1 MNAKHLFRLLWAAL
15 WLLLPAV
22 SVAQTTVSGRPHL
35 LKDDKLLIQG
45 AQPVGQQEGLGYIDF
60 GPTGEHTDPTTG
72 DWERRAYT
80 IKLLRPRG
88 AEADYAVSIWYQKAD
103 VGSLDVDVPVEHYDD
118 FYDRALIKPG
128 DDYSRADGW
137 NCIVFLPGE
146 TEKTITFYTRGYLNG
161 TQPYAR
167 DLAAYIRFCYPNRT
181 TIDYDL
187 LQLRFQNDSPQ
198 RSPEQVAEADE
209 LRIAEQSYLRNG
221 YHPKAG
227 EWMMGTIKV
236 AHTREFYCDSN
247 FPLVISPDTR
257 LRLQT
262 GSGEQAVP
270 STLPEGAQVTGELTF
285 AYRVED
291 EDVLPDGK
299 GGVAAKL
306 DFTTIDGILAPGLT
320 TTKTARSTSTMHL
333 NYETA
338 LQGTLRPHFGTLTTD
353 KPVYQPMETVTAR
366 VPVLNWAQ
374 LQALYGE
381 QWTGCISL
389 TADGGRTTLNAQP
402 GSLDEQTGQLV
413 FSFSADAGVPGQLR
427 STAFVEV
434 LTDGVLLPTNDTG
447 DWWNEDRPPY
457 LLPAGA
463 FVSYEVEGE
472 PVIVPTTSITIDGMP
487 AEGSLRRD
495 GKLQQFRLLAR
506 ILPQNSSFLS
516 GTWSSSDPQVA
527 TISQNGTVEIV
538 RSGYTDLTFRSAEAD
553 YLLAQGATDIDLSRL
568 TATVRLHVQEAQPA
582 DDYVYKVFTSDDE
595 EVILTAII
603 RLRRHDG
610 FAADVP
616 LEAWEVASEEVPVTL
631 HHHDSA
637 AYPDLQLTATVDAQG
652 WATVTVP
659 WSDERFL
666 RKRYAGASHE
676 DEPTCTA
683 TFSVPIRNKYD
694 GELATYTY
702 VWDVYHGLVNAEF
715 ATHLGDTAVV
725 VLDDQGRG
733 HVTARVRNLDRE
745 EGFELK
751 LYHGLLSSDGK
762 DFEGVVDRD
771 NYPKLTVK
779 AGELGLFEGEK
790 DMGRG
795 VKLRM
800 MPDRKYVEATIDYD
814 FTIQKSQTNAL
825 IAHAQN
831 VYGSYD
837 PRQPGWNLGANE
849 RWVHDDPYVGWD
861 VQEPF
866 SRFTTRY
873 HTKKSAAG
881 DYVGYD
887 LSGTLGSDAWA
898 EDNKALYDA
907 YLADPSPSN
916 FDALI
921 YSNIVGLQ
929 LTNAHAQW
937 GRCELI
943 VDGQDVVRTIQPSQR
958 AQVFLSFPF
967 DDAPHTFTL
976 RWPEVGLERQR
987 SYTAYGK
994 ELASRYD
1001 FACTVTGQYSSEVT
1015 TLQLNYTTSTGVG
1028 RTVSLTPDPVE
1039 GYQLRKTFSLVEP
1052 DGIHDLTVTDEV
1064 ADGEAHRVLSPTL
1077 IPSPVSTRRASRQ
1090 SLVACHDQ
1098 IDDAIAETVS
1108 RQGLNDFTLSTLG
1121 TYYIKVV
1128 DALTG
1133 EAVTTARLN
1142 YSLWEKEMEPDADG
1156 VFTLHHDYLSRAM
1169 IYDTQ
1174 GGYDP
1179 QFIYSSEM
1187 RQRSVLVNG
1196 VESFYDGERVVC
1208 TLALT
1213 PRTGEAPRL
1222 AVTDLQV
1229 EETHPAGGTEMVRK
1243 TYSGTATLL
1252 PYDGSKKPGRRLRMT
1267 LMARSADYD
1276 YDRQSLLSIVS
1287 PQASDRAAIALTHQK
1302 LDSGDDF
1309 ITRRATE
1316 QGQAVYYTVFR
1327 VEGELRNL
1335 LAPEVTGEARL
1346 RGLYAGTDFAL
1357 FQLRNLDTD
1366 PSFML
1371 DGVSYEPE
1379 VPQVHVGEVSRGKG
1393 LGKMQKSFDGFSI
1406 ELPSTLP
1413 FTLAVTHENNDWIV
1427 RGIYAHSFLP
1437 GGKVMDLVDKADF
1450 IGNVDAAFWELKRAV
1465 RGKKAEYNRDE
1476 RALAWASASA
1486 GIKAWI
1492 EGKVAYDYTRDKYD
1506 FMLNGVGIAA
1516 EASAYFKG
1524 KAYFGFGSFG
1534 TSISGSVSAS
1544 ASLDRPS
1551 DEDLERAEAIGVASP
1566 FKMDLTF
1573 DFSTALAV
1581 SAQAELGI
1589 DLFIAS
1595 AKAGIRGGASAAF
1608 QSKAIV
1614 KPYLGEVDKGLKM
1627 DLSAWLQAYATA
1639 KFLWWKKTWTG
1650 TILDKRGTWYTPDNA
1665 SNPIYRDDHE
1675 DDDDAPQVR
1684 TQLRASVY
1692 KPLQMARAPRNSA
1705 ILLTGIDAY
1714 AQPTYL
1720 FGGRDLAYLS
1730 PVEGD
1735 VSHETVALSSG
1746 RSLPVPQSHNVFSLS
1761 AASRT
1766 LQEQP
1771 TALMAYTYSTAQA
1784 PTTATGE
1791 ELQQRARQTQVAVMT
1806 GTVESWSAPRTLSTA
1821 LCNLDARAAMGTDGS
1836 AAVAWKQGEYVSQE
1850 VEGDPTAGLIDG
1862 MLVVSRQQDGAWTD
1876 PVALMAT
1883 TPESQLTDYQLA
1895 LIDGRPVAVGIVSS
1909 RRPDGTTRSQ
1919 LATAM
1924 LSATGEPITS
1934 TTGMQAAQPQVAA
1947 LSTNCYAT
1955 ALMPREDGSQDVRLF
1970 RITPAGTLADMGWLG
1985 LSQRPIIDYRLIAP
1999 ESADGVDG
2007 LGIVWKES
2015 RRTAT
2020 QADPTTSDG
2029 VLTQL
2034 YCARIAQ
2041 SRDGEIYLSCPQ
2053 KLIDQPSDLIVTYY
2067 DATLSGQTIAA
2078 AITLADFDT
2087 DGANVVRSTAEWA
2100 NSVRCEYAQL
2110 DSRVQEGDE
2119 VQLAFQVFNEGYEA
2133 VDYLDINVGGR
2144 TTTRTVAI
2152 LPGHSATVTAP
2163 APREADLTQP
2173 LQFQITPYFSS
2184 QPLRARSLQEARQR
2198 ADGMPDVGIRMRA
2211 SRSGMGSVQLQVADM
2226 AVRLLSSTPT
2236 GEGTTIVAAAID
2248 NRSPLPLQDDW
2259 TVEVG
2264 LYDDATALHPVQG
2277 CTPVQLPRSALYT
2290 TVDGTPARNSVPVTL
2305 TVPAQQA
2312 ARTLYLAVRT
2322 LTAGGEEVDDQA
2334 PEDNVRPV
2342 SVFAA
2347 SPTVSTVWELQ
2358 GGQWQTIVLPEDM
2371 DADRIAAVWGSGTK
2385 LAKLSQTQWD
2395 YSEETGYTVRFTPVT
2410 TIERLTP
2417 MLIKPAQDGTRY
2429 VSDTPFGI
2437 DDPAD
2442 NPYLRLED
2450 TQRAQSFYMLG
2461 ACAGDYN
2468 LLPGE
2473 IYLRSEAGQMR
2484 FYRADDEDCWAH
2496 LGRCYFRITD
2506 DRTGEVLR
2514 TVPVGYQIEG
2524 EPSAIHPV
2532 EMLQQRAAEATYT
2545 TDGRATRANSRG
2557 VYVQQG
2563 RKVVVQ

>member
-15 WLLLPAV
+15 WLLLPAA
-22 SVAQTTVSGRPHL
+22 SVAQTTASGRPHL

-60 GPTGEHTDPTTG
+60 GLTGEHTDPETG
-72 DWERRAYT
+72 QYEQKAYT

-103 VGSLDVDVPVEHYDD
+103 VGSLDVVVPVEHYDD

-128 DDYSRADGW
+128 DDYSRSDGW

-146 TEKTITFYTRGYLNG
+146 TEKTITFYTRGYLNR

-187 LQLRFQNDSPQ
+187 LQLRFQNDNPQ
-198 RSPEQVAEADE
+198 RSSEQLTEADA
-209 LRIAEQSYLRNG
+209 LRITEQDYLRNG

-236 AHTREFYCDSN
+236 GHAREFYCDSN

-257 LRLQT
+257 LLLQT
-262 GSGEQAVP
+262 GSGEKAVP
-270 STLPEGAQVTGELTF
+270 TTLPEGAQVAGELTF
-285 AYRVED
+285 AYRVQD
-291 EDVLPDGK
+291 EDVLPDGR

-306 DFTTIDGILAPGLT
+306 DFTTISGILGSGLT
-320 TTKTARSTSTMHL
+320 TTKTAQSSNTMHL

-338 LQGTLRPHFGTLTTD
+338 LQGSLRPRFGTLTTD
-353 KPVYQPMETVTAR
+353 KQVYQPMETVTAR
-366 VPVLNWAQ
+366 VQVLNWEQ
-374 LQALYGE
+374 LQALYDT
-381 QWTGCISL
+381 QWTNCISL

-402 GSLDEQTGQLV
+402 ASLDEQTGELV
-413 FSFSADAGVPGQLR
+413 FTFSADAGVPGQLR

-434 LTDGVLLPTNDTG
+434 LIDGVLLPTNDTS

-463 FVSYEVEGE
+463 FMSYEVEGE
-472 PVIVPTTSITIDGMP
+472 PIIVPTTSITIDGMP
-487 AEGSLRRD
+487 TDGSLRRD

-527 TISQNGTVEIV
+527 TISPNGTVELL

-553 YLLAQGATDIDLSRL
+553 YLLAQGETDIDLSRL
-568 TATVRLHVQEAQPA
+568 TATVRLHVMEALPVA
-582 DDYVYKVFTSDDE
+582 DYVSKVFTSDDE

-610 FAADVP
+610 FADDVP
-616 LEAWEVASEEVPVTL
+616 LEAWEVAADEVPVTL
-631 HHHDSA
+631 HHHDSET
-637 AYPDLQLTATVDAQG
+637 YPDLQLTATVDEKG

-659 WSDERFL
+659 WSDTRFL
-666 RKRYAGASHE
+666 RKRYAGTYHE

-694 GELATYTY
+694 GELSTYTY
-702 VWDVYHGLVNAEF
+702 VWNVYHGLVNAEF

-725 VLDDQGRG
+725 VLDDAGRG

-751 LYHGLLSSDGK
+751 LYHGLLSADGK

-771 NYPKLTVK
+771 NYPKLTVQ
-779 AGELGLFEGEK
+779 AGELDLFEGEK

-814 FTIQKSQTNAL
+814 FTIQKAQTNAI

-837 PRQPGWNLGANE
+837 PRQPGWNAGANE

-861 VQEPF
+861 VQDDF
-866 SRFTTRY
+866 SRFTARY

-887 LSGTLGSDAWA
+887 LSGTLGSKAWA
-898 EDNKALYDA
+898 EDNKSLYDA
-907 YLADPSPSN
+907 YLADPSPSR

-921 YSNIVGLQ
+921 YSNIIGLQ
-929 LTNAHAQW
+929 VTNAHAQW
-937 GRCELI
+937 GRCELV
-943 VDGQDVVRTIQPSQR
+943 VDQQDVVRTLQPSQH

-967 DDAPHTFTL
+967 DDTPHTFTL
-976 RWPEVGLERQR
+976 RWPEVGLERQW

-1001 FACTVTGQYSSEVT
+1001 FTCSVTGQYSSEVT
-1015 TLQLNYTTSTGVG
+1015 TLQLNYTTTAGAE

-1039 GYQLRKTFSLVEP
+1039 GYSYRKTFSLVEP
-1052 DGIHDLTVTDEV
+1052 DGIHDLAITDEV
-1064 ADGEAHRVLSPTL
+1064 ADGEAHRVLTPTL
-1077 IPSPVSTRRASRQ
+1077 ISSPIATRRASQR
-1090 SLVACHDQ
+1090 SFVGCHDQ
-1098 IDDAIAETVS
+1098 LDDAIAETTS
-1108 RQGLNDFTLSTLG
+1108 RQGTNDFTLSTLG
-1121 TYYIKVV
+1121 TYYVKVV

-1133 EAVTTARLN
+1133 EAIPTARLN
-1142 YSLWEKEMEPDADG
+1142 YSLWEKEMEADADG
-1156 VFTLHHDYLSRAM
+1156 IFKLRHDYLSRSM
-1169 IYDTQ
+1169 IYDAQ
-1174 GGYDP
+1174 GGYEP
-1179 QFIYSSEM
+1179 QFIYNMEM

-1196 VESFYDGERVVC
+1196 VESFFDGERVVC

-1213 PRTGEAPRL
+1213 PRTAEAPRL
-1222 AVTDLQV
+1222 TVTDLQV

-1243 TYSGTATLL
+1243 TYSGASTLL
-1252 PYDGSKKPGRRLRMT
+1252 PYDGSKKPGRLLRMT
-1267 LMARSADYD
+1267 LMARSANYG
-1276 YDRQSLLSIVS
+1276 YDRTSPLSIVS
-1287 PQASDRAAIALTHQK
+1287 PQASDRAAITLTRK
-1302 LDSGDDF
+1302 RLDSGDDF
-1309 ITRRATE
+1309 ITRKGTE
-1316 QGQAVYYTVFR
+1316 AGQEVYYTVFR

-1346 RGLYAGTDFAL
+1346 RGLDANTDFAL
-1357 FQLRNLDTD
+1357 FRLRNLDTD

-1371 DGVSYEPE
+1371 DGVSYEPA
-1379 VPQVHVGEVSRGKG
+1379 VPQIHVGEVSQGKG

-1427 RGIYAHSFLP
+1427 RGIYSHSFLP
-1437 GGKVMDLVDKADF
+1437 GGKIMDLVDKADF

-1492 EGKVAYDYTRDKYD
+1492 EGKVAFDYEKDKYN
-1506 FMLNGVGIAA
+1506 FMLNSVGIAA

-1544 ASLDRPS
+1544 ASIDHPS
-1551 DEDLERAEAIGVASP
+1551 EEDLARAEATGWPSP

-1589 DLFIAS
+1589 DLFIAA

-1627 DLSAWLQAYATA
+1627 NLSAWLQAYATA

-1650 TILDKRGTWYTPDNA
+1650 TILDKRGTWYTPNNA

-1705 ILLTGIDAY
+1705 ILLTDIDAY

-1720 FGGRDLAYLS
+1720 FGGQDLAYLC
-1730 PVEGD
+1730 PTEGD
-1735 VSHETVALSSG
+1735 VSHEQIALSSG
-1746 RSLPVPQSHNVFSLS
+1746 RSLPVPESHNVFTLS

-1766 LQEQP
+1766 LQGKP

-1784 PTTATGE
+1784 PTEDTE
-1791 ELQQRARQTQVAVMT
+1791 EVLQTRAEQTQVAVMT
-1806 GTVESWSAPRTLSTA
+1806 AQDETWTTPQTLSTA
-1821 LCNLDARAAMGTDGS
+1821 QCNLDARAAMGTDGS
-1836 AAVAWKQGEYVSQE
+1836 SAVAWKQGEYVAQE

-1862 MLVVSRQQDGAWTD
+1862 RLVVSRQQNGAWTA

-1895 LIDGRPVAVGIVSS
+1895 IIDGRPIAVGILSS
-1909 RRPDGTTRSQ
+1909 RRDDGTTRTQ
-1919 LATAM
+1919 LATAT
-1924 LSATGEPITS
+1924 LSATDEPITS
-1934 TTGMQAAQPQVAA
+1934 TTDMQATQPQVVA
-1947 LSTNCYAT
+1947 LQSNGYAT
-1955 ALMPREDGSQDVRLF
+1955 ALMPRDDGSQDVRLF
-1970 RITPAGTLADMGWLG
+1970 RITPAGTLTDMGWLG
-1985 LSQRPIIDYRLIAP
+1985 LSQRPLIDYRLIAP

-2015 RRTAT
+2015 RRTDNA
-2020 QADPTTSDG
+2020 ADPTAPDG

-2034 YCARIAQ
+2034 YSARISQ
-2041 SRDGEIYLSCPQ
+2041 SLDGEIYLSCPQ

-2067 DATLSGQTIAA
+2067 DATLSEQTLTA

-2119 VQLAFQVFNEGYEA
+2119 VTLAFQVFNEGYEA

-2144 TTTRTVAI
+2144 TTTRTVTI

-2184 QPLRARSLQEARQR
+2184 QPLRSRSLLEAQQR
-2198 ADGMPDVGIRMRA
+2198 ANEMPDVAIRMRA
-2211 SRSGMGSVQLQVADM
+2211 SRAGMGSVQLQVADM
-2226 AVRLLSSTPT
+2226 AVRLLSATPT
-2236 GEGTTIVAAAID
+2236 AEGATVVAAAID
-2248 NRSPLPLQDDW
+2248 NLSPLPLQDDW

-2277 CTPVQLPRSALYT
+2277 CTPIQLPRSALYT
-2290 TVDGTPARNSVPVTL
+2290 TVDGASARNSIPVTL
-2305 TVPAQQA
+2305 TVPAQQS

-2322 LTAGGEEVDDQA
+2322 LTSEGEEVDDQS
-2334 PEDNVRPV
+2334 PQDNVRTV
-2342 SVFAA
+2342 TVFA
-2347 SPTVSTVWELQ
+2347 SQSTVSTVWELQ

-2385 LAKLSQTQWD
+2385 LAQLSETQWD

-2410 TIERLTP
+2410 TISRLTP
-2417 MLIKPAQDGTRY
+2417 MLIKPALDGTRY
-2429 VSDTPFGI
+2429 VSNVPFGI
-2437 DDPAD
+2437 TDAAD
-2442 NPYLRLED
+2442 NPYLRIED

-2461 ACAGDYN
+2461 ACAGDYH

-2473 IYLRSEAGQMR
+2473 IYFRNEAGQMR
-2484 FYRADDEDCWAH
+2484 FYRADDDDCWAH

-2506 DRTGEVLR
+2506 DATGEVVR
-2514 TVPVGYQIEG
+2514 TVPVGYLIEG
-2524 EPSAIHPV
+2524 ETSAIHPI
-2532 EMLQQRAAEATYT
+2532 EMLPQPTDGATYT
-2545 TDGRATRANSRG
+2545 TDGRATRATSRG